1 MSWRERSATNRPQP
15 EVTATGPDRAGV
27 GRRVFTEQM
36 ATATLAREQ
45 RLVIWIA
52 ILASFVSFL
61 DGSVINV
68 ALPAIA
74 RELGGG
80 LTTQQW
86 AVDAYLITL
95 GSLILLAGSLSDIL
109 GRVVILRIGL
119 IGFGVASLLC
129 AAAPNPEI
137 LIVARALQGVAGA
150 LLVPSSLAL
159 ITSTFSGMARAKAI
173 GQWTAGTT
181 IAFVAGPILGGV
193 IVDVVGWRWV
203 FVINVIPIAITLY
216 QLAILRHKDVREEG
230 VRVDI
235 LGAAL
240 CVIGLGGPVYAL
252 IEQGYYGWGSPMILV
267 PFIVGIVSFVGFVVR
282 QRYAKQPL
290 MPLSLFGVR
299 NFAVGNVST
308 FFIYGALSLGGFII
322 VVFLQ
327 QVAGWRATY
336 AALAT
341 LPLSL
346 LNIGLSSW
354 FGMLSGRYGARWFMG
369 FGPIIAGAGFLL
381 MLSSTAGMNQSTYWY
396 ELFPGVI
403 LFGLGLSATVAPL
416 TAAILGAIS
425 EQQSGI
431 GSAVNNAVS
440 RVAGLISIAVVGLI
454 VGAKLDVDGFH
465 RVLIVTA
472 VLLTIG
478 GVVSVIGIQNV
489 RHPKTQPVEVPN

>member
-1 MSWRERSATNRPQP
+1 M
-15 EVTATGPDRAGV
+15 
-27 GRRVFTEQM
+27 FTEHV
-36 ATATLAREQ
+36 ATTPLTREQ

-95 GSLILLAGSLSDIL
+95 GSLILLAGSLSDVL

-129 AAAPNPEI
+129 AIAPNPEI
-137 LIVARALQGVAGA
+137 LIVARGLQGIAGA

-159 ITSTFSGMARAKAI
+159 ITSTFSGMARSKAI

-181 IAFVAGPILGGV
+181 IAFVAGPILGGL
-193 IVDVVGWRWV
+193 IVDSVFGWRFV
-203 FVINVIPIAITLY
+203 FVINVIPIGITLY
-216 QLAILRHKDVREEG
+216 QLAILGRKDVREEG
-230 VRVDI
+230 VRIDF
-235 LGAAL
+235 LGAIL

-252 IEQGYYGWGSPMILV
+252 IEQGHFGWGSPVILI
-267 PFIVGIVSFVGFVVR
+267 PFVVGIVSFVAFIWR
-282 QRYAKQPL
+282 QRVAKSPL
-290 MPLSLFGVR
+290 MPLSLFTVR
-299 NFAVGNVST
+299 NFAVGNVAT
-308 FFIYGALSLGGFII
+308 AFIYGALSLGGFLI

-327 QVAGWRATY
+327 QVAGWSATY

-341 LPLSL
+341 LPLSI
-346 LNIGLSSW
+346 LNIALSSW

-369 FGPIIAGAGFLL
+369 FGPILGGIGFLL
-381 MLSSTAGMNQSTYWY
+381 MLSAEANVDQTSYWY
-396 ELFPGVI
+396 ELLPGI
-403 LFGLGLSATVAPL
+403 LLFGLGLSATVAPL

-440 RVAGLISIAVVGLI
+440 RVAGLIAIAFVGLI
-454 VGAKLDVDGFH
+454 VGQQLDVDGFH
-465 RVLIVTA
+465 RGLIVTA
-472 VLLTIG
+472 TLLITG
-478 GVVSVIGIQNV
+478 GVVSVIGIQNM
-489 RHPKTQPVEVPN
+489 RQAKTDQVN